1 MEIEKGVFSPESSSD
16 SIVWAHRAF
25 KGIDSNDPSA
35 ANYQDVVQN
44 EEGKVVDSEVS
55 VKVTLIFSNK
65 ILWIIHTSIW
75 LPGCSCSL
83 EWGRKVMDIEVSV
96 KVTLNLANKN
106 LMRYSHIDLTIWMY
120 M

>member
-55 VKVTLIFSNK
+55 VNMTMVLACE
-65 ILWIIHTSIW
+65 ILCII
-75 LPGCSCSL
+75 
-83 EWGRKVMDIEVSV
+83 
-96 KVTLNLANKN
+96 
-106 LMRYSHIDLTIWMY
+106 
-120 M
+120 